1 MLTLLLSMSLAV
13 PLPQG
18 PHAMPGSATAAVAVR
33 GDTEL
38 SPASA
43 YASARR
49 QVDEHVRSV
58 WQERAERTIVQQRP
72 FWLPEPLA
80 EAAVRRWLA
89 ELPVE
94 QAVQLVDREDR
105 EREHEFGSSYTTT
118 LWVAEDA
125 RTTQRL
131 EQRLRRVLSQLE
143 RGTAVRLGGVAAS
156 WTLLIVLLGWL
167 DRLSRGYMTGRLRL
181 VGLLGGVIVPVVAFL
196 V

>member
-1 MLTLLLSMSLAV
+1 M
-13 PLPQG
+13 
-18 PHAMPGSATAAVAVR
+18 
-33 GDTEL
+33 
-38 SPASA
+38 
-43 YASARR
+43 
-49 QVDEHVRSV
+49 
-58 WQERAERTIVQQRP
+58 
-72 FWLPEPLA
+72 
-80 EAAVRRWLA
+80 
-89 ELPVE
+89 
-94 QAVQLVDREDR
+94 
-105 EREHEFGSSYTTT
+105 
-118 LWVAEDA
+118 AEDA